1 MRYLLV
7 ASVMCIGLSASHSAD
22 SAEAPVAE
30 TKPAQAVI
38 TLTPAAAT
46 KIREILK
53 ETKAEDSTYL
63 RVSVTAG
70 GCSGFI
76 YGLNLDSSPPTDAD
90 LRLKSEGVAV
100 VVDRKCSLFLQGT
113 KIDYYSGIKVA
124 GFTFDN
130 PNTVKEP
137 CAAKETAAKQTDA
150 DKAPAARN

>member
-1 MRYLLV
+1 MQYLLV
-7 ASVMCIGLSASHSAD
+7 ASLMCVGLSASHSAE
-22 SAEAPVAE
+22 SAEAPVAIAQ

-70 GCSGFI
+70 GCSGFT
-76 YGLNLDSSPPTDAD
+76 YGLNLDHSPPTDAD

-100 VVDRKCSLFLQGT
+100 VVDRKSALFLQGT

-130 PNTVKEP
+130 PNTLKEP
-137 CAAKETAAKQTDA
+137 AAAKETDA
-150 DKAPAARN
+150 DKAPAENK